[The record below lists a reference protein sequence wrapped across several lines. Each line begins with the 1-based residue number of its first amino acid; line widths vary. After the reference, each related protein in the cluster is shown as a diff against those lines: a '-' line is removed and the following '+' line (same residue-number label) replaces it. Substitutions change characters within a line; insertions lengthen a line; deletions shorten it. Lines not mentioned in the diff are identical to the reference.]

1 MSARTS
7 QARSSG
13 RLSSVFVSDQPCPI
27 LDYIAQAAARHN
39 TSDWRPLF
47 DSRAGHFILL
57 VLKVEYKSVQRNNT
71 HSCLT

>member
-47 DSRAGHFILL
+47 DSRAGHGALQNCIILWSL
-57 VLKVEYKSVQRNNT
+57 YFVS
-71 HSCLT
+71 S